1 MTTNPATRNPNRR
14 PTHPED
20 LVMKSL
26 LKTSIAFAAGAL
38 VTVAAMQLAPSPAI
52 SQGAGIAPVPP
63 QCTGSRMQVPTAR
76 GLEWKQLVVCPQD

>member
-1 MTTNPATRNPNRR
+1 
-14 PTHPED
+14 
-20 LVMKSL
+20 
-26 LKTSIAFAAGAL
+26 L

>member
-1 MTTNPATRNPNRR
+1 MN
-14 PTHPED
+14 
-20 LVMKSL
+20 SL
-26 LKTSIAFAAGAL
+26 LKTSLAFAAGAL
-38 VTVAAMQLAPSPAI
+38 VTVAAMQLGPSPAI